1 MFENDQT
8 TSRCGLSDSETMNL
22 KWSPLATTEMQTLS
36 ATIARSLTRRMPP
49 QDLCG
54 VPMDRGK
61 ETDERG

>member
-1 MFENDQT
+1 
-8 TSRCGLSDSETMNL
+8 MNL
-22 KWSPLATTEMQTLS
+22 KWSSLATTEMQTLP